1 VQEDDSRYG
10 TVEHII
16 EIRDQTA
23 CTSQYLMMQFAI
35 ASMNKVVKTAN
46 KIAEQERKPTIAN
59 SLIAFLMFIPIAG
72 YTADALG
79 AIMLRTIIN
88 VSDEPANISV
98 AIYKVV
104 EDPNNALLSVLSFL
118 LRGVSPKPCKKVAQA
133 RRSMKDGEFEKL
145 GPIKNDLKRIGTL
158 KGKVLGCE
166 KS

>member
-1 VQEDDSRYG
+1 VQEDDSRYS

-35 ASMNKVVKTAN
+35 ASMNNVVETAN
-46 KIAEQERKPTIAN
+46 EIAEQERKSTIATT
-59 SLIAFLMFIPIAG
+59 LIAFLMFTPIAG
-72 YTADALG
+72 STADALG

-98 AIYKVV
+98 AICKVV
-104 EDPNNALLSVLSFL
+104 DDIYNALLSFLSFL

-158 KGKVLGCE
+158 KGKGLGCE